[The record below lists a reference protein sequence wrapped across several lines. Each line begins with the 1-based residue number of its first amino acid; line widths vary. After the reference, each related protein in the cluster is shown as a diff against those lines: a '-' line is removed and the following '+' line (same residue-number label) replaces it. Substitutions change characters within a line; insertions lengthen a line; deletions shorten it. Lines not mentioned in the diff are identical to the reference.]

1 MKERLI
7 QDLSKVFEKNQILTS
22 DLYRE
27 IYSRDGS
34 YFNIKP
40 EVIVRPEN
48 AAEVQ
53 QLLAIARSHQVGITF
68 RTGGTSLSG
77 QTVNDGIICELRTAW
92 KRNEVRE
99 NGKKIWFEPGLTA
112 AQVNKLL
119 RTYQTKIGPDPLLPL
134 PP

>member
-48 AAEVQ
+48 TAEVQ

-68 RTGGTSLSG
+68 RTG
-77 QTVNDGIICELRTAW
+77 ELLFP
-92 KRNEVRE
+92 
-99 NGKKIWFEPGLTA
+99 GKP
-112 AQVNKLL
+112 
-119 RTYQTKIGPDPLLPL
+119 
-134 PP
+134 